1 MFEHRQQPLAPRRV
15 FYGRLARSILL
26 AGAIV
31 LVALGLGM
39 LGYRILENMPWL
51 DAFLNAAM
59 ILSGMGPVGTL
70 QSPAAKLF
78 AGCYAL
84 FSGLVFI
91 SVTGVLF
98 APVFHRFI
106 HKFHLDQESPARH
119 AKT

>member
-1 MFEHRQQPLAPRRV
+1 MYEHRKQPLAPRRV
-15 FYGRLARSILL
+15 FYARLGRSGVV

-31 LVALGLGM
+31 FVAIGLGM
-39 LGYRILENMPWL
+39 LGYRILENMSWL

-59 ILSGMGPVGTL
+59 ILSGMGPVGPL
-70 QSPAAKLF
+70 QTPAGKLF

-106 HKFHLDQESPARH
+106 HKFHLER
-119 AKT
+119 AKAVQTGE